1 MAPPLLL
8 ALDLRGAA
16 MPYVGKE
23 YVQTYMRS
31 HAGPFSIAEREEIER
46 RRKKLNSGRTLSDEQ
61 LLQICDPGPTTE
73 ETEKMERRE
82 RGDSDDRTWTPL
94 MWAAKEGHDP
104 VVKELLAGGADISCT
119 SKNGS
124 TALSLAKKYG
134 HEKCVELLERAKK
147 SGMVGDKEY
156 RGKGS
161 ARQAKPA
168 NSAHALFNTR
178 DKDGK
183 TPAHAASENGHA
195 DTLRV
200 VIKGGCSIH
209 VTDEVGCSPAPAPAR
224 ARLTRARASM
234 DQSRALGVVAAE
246 PVVAV
251 GCHAGRLLARALR
264 GHERARRLSCRHR

>member
-1 MAPPLLL
+1 
-8 ALDLRGAA
+8 

-23 YVQTYMRS
+23 YVQTYIRS
-31 HAGPFSIAEREEIER
+31 HAGPYSIAEREEIER
-46 RRKKLNSGRTLSDEQ
+46 RRKKLNSGRMLSDEQ

-124 TALSLAKKYG
+124 TAPSLAKKYG

-168 NSAHALFNTR
+168 NSTHALFNTR

-209 VTDEVGCSPAPAPAR
+209 VTDEVGCTPAHYAAMNGHDGCLAVIVELGGDFRSKNEFGFTPLRLALRNRHATSAALLRDAIAKMDGEPRPSP
-224 ARLTRARASM
+224 
-234 DQSRALGVVAAE
+234 
-246 PVVAV
+246 PVVPP
-251 GCHAGRLLARALR
+251 
-264 GHERARRLSCRHR
+264 SY